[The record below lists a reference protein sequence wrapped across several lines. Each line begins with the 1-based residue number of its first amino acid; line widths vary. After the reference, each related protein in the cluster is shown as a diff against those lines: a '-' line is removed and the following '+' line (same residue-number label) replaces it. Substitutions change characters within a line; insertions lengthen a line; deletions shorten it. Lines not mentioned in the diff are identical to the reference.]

1 MKLFLSV
8 ICSFVLF
15 FHKLSICEKLDSLS
29 KFYFNDVKRIENE
42 MSSKS
47 NALYPLIHDL
57 EEDNQGY
64 SNDENIYDENS
75 FPDPFMHPEE
85 CVLSLGISH
94 TWLCDPSRFLS
105 IEQQLNIEAEL
116 LKIRDTNFHKC
127 SNNSVYYYQVSV
139 AIVPEIFV
147 PKNETYENAAQ
158 QFSEKLLRKWGI
170 GNSPCHDGILLV
182 YIKNLGKFVIAKR
195 EGVEEKY
202 INENEIKK
210 HFMNI
215 YFASGS
221 ISRALIESIS
231 FMNKKLP
238 SKPTELTNTA
248 KMFLIL
254 ILFYIIS
261 IIILYVTTLMYS
273 KSL

>member
-29 KFYFNDVKRIENE
+29 KFYFNDIKRIENE
-42 MSSKS
+42 
-47 NALYPLIHDL
+47 I
-57 EEDNQGY
+57 GY

-75 FPDPFMHPEE
+75 FPDPFTHPEE

-105 IEQQLNIEAEL
+105 IEQQINIEAEL

-127 SNNSVYYYQVSV
+127 SNNSVSV

-147 PKNETYENAAQ
+147 SKNETYENAAQ

-261 IIILYVTTLMYS
+261 IIILYVTTLMYRKKGKLS
-273 KSL
+273 KYIHGNILKN

>member
-1 MKLFLSV
+1 MKLFTSL

-15 FHKLSICEKLDSLS
+15 FYKLSICEKLDSLNN
-29 KFYFNDVKRIENE
+29 FYFKDVKRIKND

-57 EEDNQGY
+57 EEDNQTY

-75 FPDPFMHPEE
+75 FPNPFTHPEE

-94 TWLCDPSRFLS
+94 TWLCDPSAFLS
-105 IEQQLNIEAEL
+105 IEQQLDIEAEL

-127 SNNSVYYYQVSV
+127 SNNSTYYYQVSV

-147 PKNETYENAAQ
+147 SKNNTYENAAQ
-158 QFSEKLLRKWGI
+158 EFSEQLLRKWGI
-170 GNSPCHDGILLV
+170 GHSPCHDGILLV

-210 HFMNI
+210 HFMNT

-221 ISRALIESIS
+221 ISRALIESLS
-231 FMNKKLP
+231 FINKKLP

-254 ILFYIIS
+254 ILFYIVS